1 MSENKSNQSKFSIFW
16 HRHPIKTLATLFFFG
31 SLLVFIHIK
40 NLNVQL
46 IEETTTQSTRQYAQ
60 MLNQF
65 RTLYTSEVVDTIAKM
80 GIEITHDYHEKENAI
95 PLPATLSMLF
105 GERMGVEGLDVSAE
119 LYSAYPF
126 PWREKTGGL
135 RDDFRQ
141 DAWQFLIQ
149 NPDKP
154 FTRIELVD
162 GILSVRYAIAD
173 VMRPDCVGC
182 HNSHPQTPKVGWKV
196 GDVRG
201 VLEVVEP
208 LSSGITHANRVF
220 LEMVV
225 MITVLLILG
234 LAGFTFF
241 IKRLTLNNMKL
252 NQLNGY
258 LAEEITERKQAEV
271 ELRIAKDNADQAKVQ
286 AELAKAEA
294 VAANKA
300 KSIFLANISHEI
312 RTPMNAILGYTQVLQ
327 RDEHLNKDQLH
338 SLSIINKSGEHLL
351 GLIDD
356 VLDLSK
362 IEAGATP
369 LVEDEFDLVELC
381 NTLSDMFKLKAQ
393 QKNLSWKIVH
403 DFAADH
409 IIVKGDQGK
418 IRQILINLVANAIKY
433 TNKGFVSFSVTC
445 KANNL
450 FRFEVKDSGIGIAKE
465 YQQTI
470 FDAFNQGSI
479 NADAG
484 GAGLGLAIVK
494 KYLTLMSSELHLQSD
509 VEKGSIFIFDL
520 TLPIVI
526 SAKEHKENFY
536 VKCLKSGQSKDIL
549 VVDDIEVNRDILARM
564 LTDVGFTVQTAAD
577 GKEAIELMN
586 QTKFDLVFTDLMMPR
601 MDGETLLQESKLHH
615 AQIPIVAISASSLEV
630 EQSYFLNKGFASYIS
645 KPFRFDDIY
654 HLLKK
659 LLGVEFEY
667 QQDKYPSLR
676 ADGESVDNGSF
687 ELSEKQIEEIIEQ
700 CELYRINEVEQL
712 ISAMAHEHPE
722 YSAYFDKLRQFVT
735 DYDFDGLK
743 VFLQGTDDDR

>member
-1 MSENKSNQSKFSIFW
+1 MSENKSKQSKFATFW
-16 HRHPIKTLATLFFFG
+16 HRHPIKTLATLFFLG
-31 SLLVFIHIK
+31 SLLIFIHIK

-126 PWREKTGGL
+126 PWRVKSGGL
-135 RDDFRQ
+135 SDDFRK
-141 DAWQFLIQ
+141 DAWQFLVQ
-149 NPDKP
+149 YPDKP
-154 FTRIELVD
+154 FSRIELVD

-182 HNSHPQTPKVGWKV
+182 HNTHPETPKVGWKV

-220 LEMVV
+220 LQMVV

-234 LAGFTFF
+234 LIGFTFF
-241 IKRLTLNNMKL
+241 LRRLTTNNLKL
-252 NQLNGY
+252 NQLNMY
-258 LAEEITERKQAEV
+258 LGEEIAERKQAET
-271 ELRIAKDNADQAKVQ
+271 ELRIAKDNAEQAKVQ

-409 IIVKGDQGK
+409 IFVKGDQGK

-445 KANNL
+445 KANNQ
-450 FRFEVKDSGIGIAKE
+450 FRFEIKDSGIGIAKE

-494 KYLTLMSSELHLQSD
+494 KYLSLMSSELRLQSEVD
-509 VEKGSIFIFDL
+509 KGSIFAFDL
-520 TLPIVI
+520 VLPIVI
-526 SAKEHKENFY
+526 SAKEYKEDFY
-536 VKCLKSGQSKDIL
+536 VKCLKDGQSKDIL

-564 LTDVGFTVQTAAD
+564 LTDVGFQVQTAAD
-577 GKEAIELMN
+577 GKEAIKLMST
-586 QTKFDLVFTDLMMPR
+586 TKFDLVFTDLMMPE
-601 MDGETLLQESKLHH
+601 MDGEALLHETKLHY

-630 EQSYFLNKGFASYIS
+630 DQGYFLNKGFASYIS

-667 QQDKYPSLR
+667 QQDKYPSQR
-676 ADGESVDNGSF
+676 SNDESLTDSSF
-687 ELSEKQIEEIIEQ
+687 ALSETQIEQIIEQ

-712 ISAMAHEHPE
+712 ISKMAEEHPE
-722 YSAYFDKLRQFVT
+722 YRAYFEKLRQFVT

-743 VFLQGTDDDR
+743 VFLQGTDDDQ